1 MDNLFEDSDDSEGTE
16 SNAGP
21 DIDKIPED
29 NEIPDDDEEE
39 EEIAEENK
47 EGGYSPVVS
56 FPEVDWELIY
66 TTRPGRMVLD
76 IISIGPEPRTI
87 QPSETLQFYVV
98 SSCPMGE
105 QDTDGDYDVFMEH
118 VKVTGLKILPVP
130 IRMGSNC
137 RIPFP
142 SERIDTRPDFAD
154 YTPMQSYLSRWQL
167 QV

>member
-29 NEIPDDDEEE
+29 NEIPDDEEE

-47 EGGYSPVVS
+47 EGGYSSVVS
-56 FPEVDWELIY
+56 FQEVDWELIY

-87 QPSETLQFYVV
+87 QPSET
-98 SSCPMGE
+98 
-105 QDTDGDYDVFMEH
+105 
-118 VKVTGLKILPVP
+118 
-130 IRMGSNC
+130 
-137 RIPFP
+137 
-142 SERIDTRPDFAD
+142 
-154 YTPMQSYLSRWQL
+154 
-167 QV
+167 